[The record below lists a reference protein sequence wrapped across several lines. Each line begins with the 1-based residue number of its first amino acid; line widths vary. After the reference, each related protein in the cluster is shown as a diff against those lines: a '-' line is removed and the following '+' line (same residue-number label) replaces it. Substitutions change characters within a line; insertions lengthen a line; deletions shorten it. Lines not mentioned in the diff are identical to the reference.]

1 MMHRN
6 IDIAATELAQILS
19 QVDGK
24 PYITQEVIFGEGEP
38 ITTNEY
44 VGNGASMLLLS
55 WHNY

>member
-1 MMHRN
+1 MMRRT

-38 ITTNEY
+38 ITPNEY
-44 VGNGASMLLLS
+44 VGNGASKVLAELV
-55 WHNY
+55 